1 MPYFVGRPSV
11 FDQRGFQSYVDDIFA
26 LGVLTNN
33 GKYVQLL
40 EAKVA
45 EVSGASHVVALSN
58 ATLALELLLSTL
70 PRHSYVITPS
80 YTFIATTTA
89 ILRSGLRPLFVDVT
103 EQFKINL
110 THLRQILAEARAKQ
124 LHVTAIMPVNL
135 YGGMDIDTALFELAV
150 AYNLKVFYDSAHTL
164 GTSCQIYGDA
174 EVFSLH
180 ATKLINGFEGGLVA
194 THNAQLALRLR
205 QLRNF
210 NYLTHHS
217 GPPKSS
223 EGDFVPFCPADEEQG
238 IYSYGTNAKLS
249 EIHAAMALSN
259 LNHISE
265 LIAHYKAN
273 YERYRML
280 INQRMG
286 YEIVQEIGPFTNYAY
301 VVCRHPKRDA
311 IMEHLKMHDIFARK
325 YFYHLTHRQFGYQ
338 PALPVSE
345 QLIQEVF
352 CLPTG
357 LAVDADDVAFIADQV
372 VDAVQKA

>member
-11 FDQRGFQSYVDDIFA
+11 FDQREFLSYVDDIFA

-40 EAKVA
+40 ESKVSEIA
-45 EVSGASHVVALSN
+45 GAAHVVALSN
-58 ATLALELLLSTL
+58 ATLALELVLSTL
-70 PRHSYVITPS
+70 PRHSYVIAPS

-89 ILRSGLRPLFVDVT
+89 ILRAGLRPLFVDVT
-103 EQFKINL
+103 PQFKIDL
-110 THLRQILAEARAKQ
+110 DHLRHILDECRTKQ

-135 YGGMDIDTALFELAV
+135 YGAMDTDPALLELAQTH
-150 AYNLKVFYDSAHTL
+150 NLKVFYDSAHTL

-180 ATKLINGFEGGLVA
+180 ATKLVNGFEGGLVA
-194 THNAQLALRLR
+194 TNNEQLAIRMR

-210 NYLTHHS
+210 NYLTPHT
-217 GPPKSS
+217 GPIKNS
-223 EGDFVPFCPADEEQG
+223 EGEFVPFCPADEEQG

-249 EIHAAMALSN
+249 EIHAAMAFSN
-259 LNHISE
+259 LNHLHDI
-265 LIAHYKAN
+265 IAHYKAN

-280 INQRMG
+280 INQRIG
-286 YEIVQEIGPFTNYAY
+286 ADIVQAIGPFTNYSY
-301 VVCRHPKRDA
+301 VVCRHPHRDA
-311 IMEHLKMHDIFARK
+311 IIDKLKTKDIFARK

-338 PALPVSE
+338 PHVPTSE
-345 QLIQEVF
+345 QLVREIF

-357 LAVDADDVAFIADQV
+357 LSVDADDVGFIADQV
-372 VDAVQKA
+372 VTAIESL

>member
-11 FDQRGFQSYVDDIFA
+11 FDQREFQSYVDDIFA

-45 EVSGASHVVALSN
+45 EVSGAAHVVALSN

-70 PRHSYVITPS
+70 PRHSYVIAPS

-89 ILRSGLRPLFVDVT
+89 ILRAGLRPIFVDVT
-103 EQFKINL
+103 DQFKIDL
-110 THLRQILAEARAKQ
+110 THLRQILDDCRAKQ

-135 YGGMDIDTALFELAV
+135 YGGMDVDPMLFELAT
-150 AYNLKVFYDSAHTL
+150 AHNLKVFYDSAHTL
-164 GTSCQIYGDA
+164 GTSCQVYGDA

-180 ATKLINGFEGGLVA
+180 ATKLVNGFEGGLVA
-194 THNAQLALRLR
+194 TNDAQLALRLR
-205 QLRNF
+205 QMRNF
-210 NYLTHHS
+210 NYLIQQS
-217 GPPKSS
+217 GLPKST
-223 EGDFVPFCPADEEQG
+223 EGEFVPFCPADEEQG

-259 LNHISE
+259 LNHIGE
-265 LIAHYKAN
+265 LIARYKAN
-273 YERYRML
+273 YERYRIL
-280 INQRMG
+280 INQRLG
-286 YEIVQEIGPFTNYAY
+286 YEVVQEIGPFTNYSY

-311 IMEHLKMHDIFARK
+311 ILDHLKTHEIFARK
-325 YFYHLTHRQFGYQ
+325 YFYHLTHQQFGYQ
-338 PALPVSE
+338 PQVPTSA
-345 QLIQEVF
+345 QLVQEVF

-357 LAVDADDVAFIADQV
+357 LTIDADDVAFIAEQV
-372 VDAVQKA
+372 VVALTE

>member
-11 FDQRGFQSYVDDIFA
+11 FDQREFQSYVDDIFA

-45 EVSGASHVVALSN
+45 EVSGAAHVVALSN

-70 PRHSYVITPS
+70 PRHSYVIAPS

-89 ILRSGLRPLFVDVT
+89 IFRAGLRPIFVDVT
-103 EQFKINL
+103 DHFKIDLN
-110 THLRQILAEARAKQ
+110 HLRQILADCRAKQ

-135 YGGMDIDTALFELAV
+135 YGGMDIDPALFELAT
-150 AYNLKVFYDSAHTL
+150 AHNLKVFYDSAHTL
-164 GTSCQIYGDA
+164 GTSCQVYGDA

-180 ATKLINGFEGGLVA
+180 ATKLVNGFEGGLVA
-194 THNAQLALRLR
+194 TNNAHLAIRLR

-210 NYLTHHS
+210 NYLTPHT
-217 GPPKSS
+217 GPIKNS
-223 EGDFVPFCPADEEQG
+223 EGEFVPFCPADEEQG

-259 LNHISE
+259 LNHIGE

-273 YERYRML
+273 HERYRML
-280 INQRMG
+280 INQRLG
-286 YEIVQEIGPFTNYAY
+286 YEVVQEIGPFTNYSY
-301 VVCRHPKRDA
+301 VVCRHLKRDA
-311 IMEHLKMHDIFARK
+311 ILDHLKTHEIFARK
-325 YFYHLTHRQFGYQ
+325 YFYHLTHQQFGYQ
-338 PALPVSE
+338 PQVPTSA
-345 QLIQEVF
+345 QLVQEVF

-357 LAVDADDVAFIADQV
+357 LTIDADDVAFIAEQV
-372 VDAVQKA
+372 VVALTE

>member
-11 FDQRGFQSYVDDIFA
+11 FDQREFQSYVDDIFA

-45 EVSGASHVVALSN
+45 EVSGATHVVALSN

-70 PRHSYVITPS
+70 PRHSYVIAPS

-89 ILRSGLRPLFVDVT
+89 ILRAGLRPIFVDVT
-103 EQFKINL
+103 EHFKIDFN
-110 THLRQILAEARAKQ
+110 HLRQILADCRAKQ

-135 YGGMDIDTALFELAV
+135 YGGMDIDPALFELAT
-150 AYNLKVFYDSAHTL
+150 AHNLKVFYDSAHTL
-164 GTSCQIYGDA
+164 GTSCQVYGDA

-180 ATKLINGFEGGLVA
+180 ATKLVNGFEGGLVA
-194 THNAQLALRLR
+194 TNNAQLAIRLR

-210 NYLTHHS
+210 NYLTPHT
-217 GPPKSS
+217 GPIKNS
-223 EGDFVPFCPADEEQG
+223 EGEFVPFCPADEEQG

-259 LNHISE
+259 LNHIGE

-273 YERYRML
+273 YERYRLL
-280 INQRMG
+280 INQRLG
-286 YEIVQEIGPFTNYAY
+286 YEVVQEIGPFTNYSY

-311 IMEHLKMHDIFARK
+311 ILDHLKTHEIFARK
-325 YFYHLTHRQFGYQ
+325 YFYHLTHQQFGYQ
-338 PALPVSE
+338 PLVPTSA
-345 QLIQEVF
+345 QLVQEVF

-357 LAVDADDVAFIADQV
+357 LTIDADDVAFIAEQV
-372 VDAVQKA
+372 VESLTA

>member
-11 FDQRGFQSYVDDIFA
+11 FDQREFQSYVDDIFT

-40 EAKVA
+40 EKKAG
-45 EVSGASHVVALSN
+45 EVSGAAHVVALSN

-70 PRHSYVITPS
+70 PRHSYVIAPS

-89 ILRSGLRPLFVDVT
+89 ILRAGLRPIFVDVT
-103 EQFKINL
+103 DKFKIDL
-110 THLRQILAEARAKQ
+110 THLREILADCQAKQ
-124 LHVTAIMPVNL
+124 MHVTAIMPVNL
-135 YGGMDIDTALFELAV
+135 YGGMDIDPVLFELAT
-150 AYNLKVFYDSAHTL
+150 AHNLKVFYDSAHTL
-164 GTSCQIYGDA
+164 GTSCQMYGDA

-180 ATKLINGFEGGLVA
+180 ATKLVNGFEGGLVA
-194 THNAQLALRLR
+194 TNNAQLALRLR

-210 NYLTHHS
+210 NYLTQQS
-217 GPPKSS
+217 GPPKST
-223 EGDFVPFCPADEEQG
+223 EGDFVPFCPTDEEQG

-259 LNHISE
+259 LNHINE
-265 LIAHYKAN
+265 LIAHYKGN
-273 YERYRML
+273 YERYRLL
-280 INQRMG
+280 INQRLG
-286 YEIVQEIGPFTNYAY
+286 YEVVQEIGPFTNYSY

-311 IMEHLKMHDIFARK
+311 IIDSLKAHDIFARK

-338 PALPVSE
+338 PHVPMSE
-345 QLIQEVF
+345 QLVQEVF

-357 LAVDADDVAFIADQV
+357 LTVDADDVAFIADNV
-372 VDAVQKA
+372 VVALERT